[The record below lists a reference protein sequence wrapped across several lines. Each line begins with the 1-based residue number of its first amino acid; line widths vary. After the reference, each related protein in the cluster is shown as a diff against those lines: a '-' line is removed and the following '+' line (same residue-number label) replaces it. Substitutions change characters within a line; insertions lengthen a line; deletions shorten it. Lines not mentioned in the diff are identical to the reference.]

1 VTLAWTDAPG
11 STTGNAFRNDLDLTV
26 RVGGVTYRGNVFA
39 GALSVAGGSADVR
52 NNVESVFLPA
62 GTSGAFTI
70 TVTASNIN
78 SDGVPNVGGA
88 LDQDF
93 ALVAYN
99 GVETPVPNVVA
110 AGAAITA
117 EACGGGN
124 GAIDPGETVT
134 VSLSLANTGTGD
146 TSNLVATLLPSGGVL
161 APSGPQTY
169 GVLVAGGPAAARPFS
184 LTAAGACGGTLG
196 ATLQL
201 QDGAADLGT
210 ASFTFTLG
218 ATAPGGAGTFSNT
231 GGITIPSSGSGTPYP
246 SSINVTGLT
255 GTVLKVTATLTG
267 YSHGF
272 SDDVDVLLVG
282 PAGQKVLLMS
292 DAGGGGAPSNI
303 SLTFDDA
310 AATAVPD
317 GAPIVSGTFR
327 PRTTKARRRTPSRRP
342 RPPAPTR
349 PSSPPS
355 TARIRT
361 GPGACSSATTSPA
374 SPAASAADGDSTSR
388 PPCPPA
394 ARARPASRCRRR
406 RAWSP
411 RRPAAPPRSRWR

>member
-1 VTLAWTDAPG
+1 M
-11 STTGNAFRNDLDLTV
+11 
-26 RVGGVTYRGNVFA
+26 
-39 GALSVAGGSADVR
+39 
-52 NNVESVFLPA
+52 
-62 GTSGAFTI
+62 
-70 TVTASNIN
+70 
-78 SDGVPNVGGA
+78 PNVGGA

-93 ALVAYN
+93 ALVVYN

-110 AGAAITA
+110 AGATITA
-117 EACGGGN
+117 EGCGGGN

-134 VSLSLANTGTGD
+134 VNLSLANTGTGD
-146 TSNLVATLLPSGGVL
+146 TTNLIATLLLSGGVL
-161 APSGPQTY
+161 APSGPQSY
-169 GVLVAGGPAAARPFS
+169 GVLVAGGPAVARPFS
-184 LTAAGACGGTLG
+184 LTAAGACGGSLV

-231 GGITIPSSGSGTPYP
+231 GAITIPSSGSGTPYP

-303 SLTFDDA
+303 NLTFDDA

-327 PRTTKARRRTPSRRP
+327 PANYEGTASDAFAAPAPAGPYATVLAAFNGTNPNGTWSLFVRDDFSGFSGSISGGWRLNIQTAVPACCAGAAGITVVADVRPGHDGGRGHGHVHGRPQLDCRRRT
-342 RPPAPTR
+342 
-349 PSSPPS
+349 
-355 TARIRT
+355 
-361 GPGACSSATTSPA
+361 
-374 SPAASAADGDSTSR
+374 
-388 PPCPPA
+388 
-394 ARARPASRCRRR
+394 
-406 RAWSP
+406 
-411 RRPAAPPRSRWR
+411 